1 MNAGNKKNLRL
12 VWRILFLLYILL
24 LIYFL
29 FFAEWYGRTSEVY
42 VEPQY
47 NLIPFLEIRRFWVY
61 REQIGIWNVFLN
73 LAGNVIGF
81 IPFGFILPIMS
92 PNMQRS
98 GLVVFFGMMMS
109 IMVEAMQLLGHV
121 GSCDVDD
128 VILNTT
134 GAFLG
139 YICFSICNR
148 IRRKYY
154 GKSKKI

>member
-1 MNAGNKKNLRL
+1 MNAGNKKNIRL
-12 VWRILFLLYILL
+12 VGRILFVVYILL

-47 NLIPFLEIRRFWVY
+47 NLIPFLEIRRFWIY

-92 PNMQRS
+92 PNLQKG

-109 IMVEAMQLLGHV
+109 IMVEAMQLLGKV

-128 VILNTT
+128 VILNTV

-139 YICFSICNR
+139 YICFIICNR
-148 IRRKYY
+148 IRRRYY